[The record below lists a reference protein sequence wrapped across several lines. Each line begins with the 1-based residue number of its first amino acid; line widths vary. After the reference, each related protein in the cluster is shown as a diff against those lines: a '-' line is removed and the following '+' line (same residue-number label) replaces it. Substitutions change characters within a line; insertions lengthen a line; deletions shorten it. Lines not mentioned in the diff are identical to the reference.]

1 MNVMHNRLMAL
12 AFLLCA
18 LAPSSYS
25 EDNEVMD
32 LAITNVSVI
41 DVVTGGVSKQSVLV
55 NDGKIARVLDPS
67 ESVGQSLEVI
77 EGTGQFL
84 LPGLWDMHVHIVYEA
99 QLIQQMP
106 DLFLDYGV
114 TSVRDTGALLAN
126 IQPELAR
133 WRALGAAAP
142 DIFFSGPLLDG
153 RLVVYDGNGRTE
165 IGRSNASAQA
175 ARDQVAD
182 LVAAGVDFIKIYE
195 LVSPE
200 VFAALVENAEAA
212 NIPIAAHVPLSMMA
226 ETAGPRVQSMEH
238 LRNIEIACADDA
250 ESLFGAR
257 EAMIESPG
265 DRSGYELRRDLHQSQ
280 RSVALST
287 ADSES
292 DRCQRVIESLKGTI
306 QVPTLRLN
314 TLPQYS
320 PIRRPDW
327 RDALSDVP
335 EALANQWIETA
346 TFFAG
351 QENSVSEQLSS
362 WSIELVD
369 AMQQA
374 GVPIGAGTDTP
385 IGQAIPGY
393 SLHTELERLVDAGLS
408 ERQALFAATVVP
420 AMFLKLEGV
429 MGQVKPGMEAD
440 LIVLADNPL
449 DDIKHTRTIQAV
461 ISDGVRVR

>member
-1 MNVMHNRLMAL
+1 M
-12 AFLLCA
+12 
-18 LAPSSYS
+18 
-25 EDNEVMD
+25 
-32 LAITNVSVI
+32 
-41 DVVTGGVSKQSVLV
+41 
-55 NDGKIARVLDPS
+55 
-67 ESVGQSLEVI
+67 
-77 EGTGQFL
+77 
-84 LPGLWDMHVHIVYEA
+84 
-99 QLIQQMP
+99 
-106 DLFLDYGV
+106 
-114 TSVRDTGALLAN
+114 
-126 IQPELAR
+126 
-133 WRALGAAAP
+133 
-142 DIFFSGPLLDG
+142 
-153 RLVVYDGNGRTE
+153 
-165 IGRSNASAQA
+165 
-175 ARDQVAD
+175 
-182 LVAAGVDFIKIYE
+182 
-195 LVSPE
+195 
-200 VFAALVENAEAA
+200 
-212 NIPIAAHVPLSMMA
+212 
-226 ETAGPRVQSMEH
+226 
-238 LRNIEIACADDA
+238 
-250 ESLFGAR
+250 
-257 EAMIESPG
+257 
-265 DRSGYELRRDLHQSQ
+265 
-280 RSVALST
+280 
-287 ADSES
+287 
-292 DRCQRVIESLKGTI
+292 
-306 QVPTLRLN
+306 PTLRLN

-362 WSIELVD
+362 WSLELVD
-369 AMQQA
+369 AMQRA

>member
-1 MNVMHNRLMAL
+1 
-12 AFLLCA
+12 
-18 LAPSSYS
+18 
-25 EDNEVMD
+25 
-32 LAITNVSVI
+32 
-41 DVVTGGVSKQSVLV
+41 
-55 NDGKIARVLDPS
+55 
-67 ESVGQSLEVI
+67 
-77 EGTGQFL
+77 
-84 LPGLWDMHVHIVYEA
+84 
-99 QLIQQMP
+99 
-106 DLFLDYGV
+106 
-114 TSVRDTGALLAN
+114 
-126 IQPELAR
+126 
-133 WRALGAAAP
+133 
-142 DIFFSGPLLDG
+142 
-153 RLVVYDGNGRTE
+153 
-165 IGRSNASAQA
+165 
-175 ARDQVAD
+175 
-182 LVAAGVDFIKIYE
+182 
-195 LVSPE
+195 
-200 VFAALVENAEAA
+200 
-212 NIPIAAHVPLSMMA
+212 
-226 ETAGPRVQSMEH
+226 
-238 LRNIEIACADDA
+238 
-250 ESLFGAR
+250 
-257 EAMIESPG
+257 MIEFPG

-280 RSVALST
+280 RSVALNCGSNPI
-287 ADSES
+287 AVS
-292 DRCQRVIESLKGTI
+292 VIESLKGTI

-362 WSIELVD
+362 WSLELVD

-408 ERQALFAATVVP
+408 EQQALFAATVVP
-420 AMFLKLEGV
+420 ALFLKLDGV

-449 DDIKHTRTIQAV
+449 DDIKHTRSIQAV

>member
-1 MNVMHNRLMAL
+1 
-12 AFLLCA
+12 
-18 LAPSSYS
+18 
-25 EDNEVMD
+25 
-32 LAITNVSVI
+32 
-41 DVVTGGVSKQSVLV
+41 
-55 NDGKIARVLDPS
+55 
-67 ESVGQSLEVI
+67 
-77 EGTGQFL
+77 
-84 LPGLWDMHVHIVYEA
+84 
-99 QLIQQMP
+99 
-106 DLFLDYGV
+106 
-114 TSVRDTGALLAN
+114 
-126 IQPELAR
+126 
-133 WRALGAAAP
+133 
-142 DIFFSGPLLDG
+142 LLDG

-165 IGRSNASAQA
+165 IGRSNTTAQA
-175 ARDQVAD
+175 AREQVAD

-200 VFAALVENAEAA
+200 VFAALVESAGAA
-212 NIPIAAHVPLSMMA
+212 NIPIAAHVPLSMVA
-226 ETAGPRVQSMEH
+226 EIAGPRVQSMEH

-250 ESLFGAR
+250 ESLIDAR
-257 EAMIESPG
+257 QAMIESPG

-280 RSVALST
+280 RSVALAT
-287 ADSES
+287 ADPES
-292 DRCQRVIESLKGTI
+292 DHCQRVIESLKGTI

-351 QENSVSEQLSS
+351 QENSLSEQLSS
-362 WSIELVD
+362 WSLELVD